1 MSQTKILLVGLGNKT
16 LPNTR
21 HNVGMMVLDHIAQ
34 HLNLTWKQNASW
46 KSDTTQTILKIVSPK
61 DELQEYHV
69 TFLKPRKFM
78 NISGSCVAQAVKDL
92 SIPLSNLYIFHD
104 DMQRDLSK
112 VSLKTGGSA
121 NGHNGVK
128 SVIDH
133 LRQHEFNRVR
143 IGIGRPPADDRSHDV
158 VADYVLN
165 KFTEQEMNQLQTTVF
180 PMWTRDHGLEQLMDT
195 TRFMAFLKERQKKS
209 KKAKKKKDE
218 WGEWSE

>member
-21 HNVGMMVLDHIAQ
+21 HNVGMM
-34 HLNLTWKQNASW
+34 NTSW
-46 KSDTTQTILKIVSPK
+46 KSDTTQTILKILSPK

-112 VSLKTGGSA
+112 
-121 NGHNGVK
+121 
-128 SVIDH
+128 IM
-133 LRQHEFNRVR
+133 R

-165 KFTEQEMNQLQTTVF
+165 KFTEQELDQLQTTVF

-218 WGEWSE
+218 WGELHSLSLTRIKVVGSFKIMTREKVTCRWFFLYE